1 MKDGNMS
8 IARLAVEQLS
18 RKERLALAREL
29 GLVDEN
35 PAQPAAVAAN
45 CRLLRR
51 AEVAQRLAVS
61 PRTVDN
67 WARQGFLNKRRL
79 PGRKRACGFN
89 SAEVEKL
96 IVQGIARD

>member
-1 MKDGNMS
+1 MKDGKMS
-8 IARLAVEQLS
+8 IARLAVEQLNP
-18 RKERLALAREL
+18 KERQALVREL
-29 GLVDEN
+29 GLVDDSRATA
-35 PAQPAAVAAN
+35 PAGATN

-51 AEVAQRLAVS
+51 TEVAQRLAVS

-67 WARQGFLNKRRL
+67 WARQGFLSKRLL

-96 IVQGIARD
+96 ILQGIVRE

>member
-1 MKDGNMS
+1 MKDEKLS
-8 IARLAVEQLS
+8 LARLAVNQLNH
-18 RKERLALAREL
+18 RERQALAREL
-29 GLVDEN
+29 GIMDERVA
-35 PAQPAAVAAN
+35 PATPIAAN

-96 IVQGIARD
+96 IVHGIARD